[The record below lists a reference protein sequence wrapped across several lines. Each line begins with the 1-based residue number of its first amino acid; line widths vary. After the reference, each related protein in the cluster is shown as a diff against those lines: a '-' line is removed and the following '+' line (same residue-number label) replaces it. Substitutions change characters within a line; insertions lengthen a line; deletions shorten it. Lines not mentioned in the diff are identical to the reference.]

1 MISIIT
7 LESDILESGDL
18 FTFLQQNIFTLQ
30 TVTSPLSAQVGGFNG
45 ITQLCSVIA
54 YDPRTRRWR
63 NVAPML
69 HPRENFGIAVLEDQL
84 YVVGGFHNGGLFCNL
99 ECYDEKTNRWYIVSD
114 KGMTQGAVSCCV
126 LKRHPDLTAYLS

>member
-45 ITQLCSVIA
+45 ITQLRSVIA
-54 YDPRTRRWR
+54 YDPRTRHWR

-69 HPRENFGIAVLEDQL
+69 HPRKNFGIAVLEDQL
-84 YVVGGFHNGGLFCNL
+84 YVVGGFYNGGLFCNL

-126 LKRHPDLTAYLS
+126 LKRHPDLTAYLP